1 MAEKTTA
8 KIVITAEGDK
18 AVSAAKKVQKEL
30 KATGSAGK
38 KAGADV
44 DAGADKGAAGLK
56 KMDSSAGKAEGALT
70 TLSVSVLGL
79 GASITGLSDAILGFN
94 EKTVALERSTFGL
107 KEMTIQVQREQED
120 LTKAI
125 QEGTMSAEE
134 QKRAV
139 EDLGLSM
146 EALAIEERTVK
157 AEAEAL
163 SGEWVSFAVN
173 TGTTVVQ
180 SILAISSMLAL
191 KTAASAT
198 ATGATAAHTG
208 ANWGLVAS
216 LKAAA
221 AAMKAFML
229 SNPVTAAAL
238 IASTAA
244 VAAYE
249 TNLGGMRDGIE
260 DLMGMERGSLPTL
273 TGGFMEL
280 TGATNESADAAVD
293 WAARA
298 EEIANQAR
306 TGLVPQIDSATE
318 SMGNLGGEMK
328 LVSHEADATT
338 GKIQT
343 LADALDRL
351 KKKRALNIIE
361 DSEIDGLGI
370 ALSAVADAE
379 KKIRDAVGAKGL
391 IDQSM
396 MDALIQAE
404 EAGIIKKGTAGQY
417 RAVVERT
424 GGSGRS
430 DNPFFNNLTYGGYST
445 IQLGALSKM
454 FGNKSAGLILAAR
467 NSGQFKRAS
476 SVATGSR
483 NRTSQKFAYLR
494 SLHGTEAF
502 RIGKLFGLERTGG
515 FSNLSSAFRNAS
527 STMKAG
533 QGIIDL
539 FARVGMKIPE
549 YRERRFYHSGMSQN
563 GLGARILARD
573 RANYQ
578 AGLQRML
585 AAANAEVN
593 AFNSLI
599 AFNPNFA
606 NLNLAGAG
614 IDANYLTNKLA
625 TEQERIGGLISK
637 YNFDKSQIIS
647 LESTQQGTVVLNGM
661 MDFRERMG
669 LISGG
674 IV

>member
-1 MAEKTTA
+1 MAEKSTA

-44 DAGADKGAAGLK
+44 DAGADKGSAGLK
-56 KMDSSAGKAEGALT
+56 KMGNSAGKADGALT

-79 GASITGLSDAILGFN
+79 GSSITGLSDAILGFN

-107 KEMTIQVQREQED
+107 KEMTIQVAREQED

-125 QEGTMSAEE
+125 QDGTMSAEE

-221 AAMKAFML
+221 GAMKAFML

-260 DLMGMERGSLPTL
+260 DMMGMERGSLPTL

-280 TGATNESADAAVD
+280 TGATNESSEAAVD
-293 WAARA
+293 WAKRA

-318 SMGNLGGEMK
+318 SMGNLGGEMRF
-328 LVSHEADATT
+328 VSSEADATT

-343 LADALDRL
+343 LSDALDGL
-351 KKKRALNIIE
+351 KKKRPLSIIE
-361 DSEIDGLGI
+361 DSAVDATIIG
-370 ALSAVADAE
+370 LSAVAQAE
-379 KKIRDAVGAKGL
+379 KKLRDAVGFKGV
-391 IDQSM
+391 IDASM

-404 EAGIIKKGTAGQY
+404 NMGIIKKGTAGQY
-417 RAVVERT
+417 VAKGAAITNSDINKMKKAISIAHLPAFAKLVGSNYLLGVASKGKKYAPPAV
-424 GGSGRS
+424 GGR
-430 DNPFFNNLTYGGYST
+430 
-445 IQLGALSKM
+445 
-454 FGNKSAGLILAAR
+454 
-467 NSGQFKRAS
+467 
-476 SVATGSR
+476 R
-483 NRTSQKFAYLR
+483 NRTASKFAYLR
-494 SLHGTEAF
+494 ELTGSESFVVGQM
-502 RIGKLFGLERTGG
+502 FGMEQRGG

-527 STMKAG
+527 ATMKAG

-539 FARVGMKIPE
+539 FKRTGNKIPE
-549 YRERRFYHSGMSQN
+549 LKLSRAYHAGAAKLIGKKNEMERKAHQE
-563 GLGARILARD
+563 LLQKLLAGARE
-573 RANYQ
+573 
-578 AGLQRML
+578 
-585 AAANAEVN
+585 EVS
-593 AFNSLI
+593 AFDALV
-599 AFNPNFA
+599 AFNPNLA
-606 NLNLAGAG
+606 NINLAETGVDTAF
-614 IDANYLTNKLA
+614 LTEKLA
-625 TEQERIGGLISK
+625 TEQTRIGGITSK
-637 YNFDKSQIIS
+637 YGFDKSKIIS

-661 MDFRERMG
+661 MDFRDRMG

-674 IV
+674 VV

>member
-1 MAEKTTA
+1 MAEKSTA

-56 KMDSSAGKAEGALT
+56 KMGNSAGKSEGALT
-70 TLSVSVLGL
+70 ALSVSVLGL

-107 KEMTIQVQREQED
+107 KEMTIQVAREQED
-120 LTKAI
+120 LAKAI
-125 QEGTMSAEE
+125 QEGTMSAQEE
-134 QKRAV
+134 KRAI

-229 SNPVTAAAL
+229 SNPITAAAL

-260 DLMGMERGSLPTL
+260 DMMGMERGSLPTL

-280 TGATNESADAAVD
+280 TGATQESSEAAVD
-293 WAARA
+293 WAKRA

-328 LVSHEADATT
+328 LVSSEADTTT

-343 LADALDRL
+343 LSDALDRL
-351 KKKRALNIIE
+351 KKKRPLDIIT
-361 DSEIDGLGI
+361 DSAVDANVV
-370 ALSAVADAE
+370 ALSAVAQAE
-379 KKIRDAVGAKGL
+379 KKLRDAAAYKGV

-396 MDALIQAE
+396 MDALIEAE
-404 EAGIIKKGTAGQY
+404 EAGIIAKGTSGQY
-417 RAVVERT
+417 RAAVKRT
-424 GGSGRS
+424 GGGGRS
-430 DNPFFNNLTYGGYST
+430 SNPFFNNLTYGGYSNS
-445 IQLGALSKM
+445 QLGALSKI
-454 FGNKSAGLILAAR
+454 FGNKSASLILAAQAQG
-467 NSGQFKRAS
+467 SGLGTAG
-476 SVATGSR
+476 TGSR
-483 NRTSQKFAYLR
+483 NKKSEKFARLR
-494 SLHGTEAF
+494 NLHASESF
-502 RIGKLFGLERTGG
+502 KIGKLFGGHNYG
-515 FSNLSSAFRNAS
+515 HNLSSAFRRTS
-527 STMKAG
+527 QTMAKG
-533 QGIIDL
+533 QGILDL
-539 FARVGMKIPE
+539 FARTGMSIPSFRPLTSGMGQNYN
-549 YRERRFYHSGMSQN
+549 YRGVNERRREAYMQSLRN
-563 GLGARILARD
+563 
-573 RANYQ
+573 
-578 AGLQRML
+578 ML
-585 AAANAEVN
+585 TSANAEVS
-593 AFNSLI
+593 AFNSLV

-614 IDANYLTNKLA
+614 IDANFLTNKLA
-625 TEQERIGGLISK
+625 SEQERIGNLISK
-637 YNFDKSQIIS
+637 YNFDKSKIIS